1 MDKII
6 CINTDIIKD
15 IPSYSYGGWKVGN
28 IYLAEKDDDDS
39 KRYPY
44 NIYTLSKDYINPVTK
59 EEYDNSFITLNDWR
73 DEQINTILN
82 D

>member
-1 MDKII
+1 MIKII
-6 CINTDIIKD
+6 CIDIKSIRNISPGNWEIGNT
-15 IPSYSYGGWKVGN
+15 
-28 IYLAEKDDDDS
+28 YLVEDDDS